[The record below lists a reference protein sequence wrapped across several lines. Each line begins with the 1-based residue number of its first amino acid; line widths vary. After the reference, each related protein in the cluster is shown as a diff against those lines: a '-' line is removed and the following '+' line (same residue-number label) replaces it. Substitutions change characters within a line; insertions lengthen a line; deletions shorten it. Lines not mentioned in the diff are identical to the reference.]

1 MKTILERILIESEI
15 LDREQEDLE
24 AYKAEQKER
33 DMNAELAELDAMSE
47 DDACLLYNVNDK
59 AEASQAIR
67 EYYQFI
73 A

>member
-24 AYKAEQKER
+24 AYKDEQKER
-33 DMNAELAELDAMSE
+33 DMNTELAELDAMSE

-59 AEASQAIR
+59 AEASQSIR

>member
-1 MKTILERILIESEI
+1 
-15 LDREQEDLE
+15 
-24 AYKAEQKER
+24 
-33 DMNAELAELDAMSE
+33 MNAELAELEAMSE
-47 DDACLLYNVNDK
+47 EDACLLYNVNDK